1 MKRIFLALAILACTD
16 LASHAQTQG
25 ELARHCKADLRKFC
39 KNVHAGSSRLLQCLR
54 MNGSL
59 ISAECSQTL
68 RKMKR

>member
-1 MKRIFLALAILACTD
+1 M
-16 LASHAQTQG
+16 
-25 ELARHCKADLRKFC
+25 RKFC